1 MNITD
6 KAKEHLPDFRIR
18 VKVKKGGC
26 SGYELIMEEDNNPRE
41 QDILIDNLIVDP
53 LSYDILANKTI
64 DWEDYGIQGKAFV
77 VVGEDVNVCGCGK
90 SFG

>member
-6 KAKEHLPDFRIR
+6 NALKHLPAFNIRI
-18 VKVKKGGC
+18 KVKKGGC
-26 SGYELIMEEDNNPRE
+26 SGYELIMEEENSPRP
-41 QDILIDNLIVDP
+41 QDIIIENLIIDP
-53 LSYDILANKTI
+53 LSYDILKDKTI
-64 DWEDYGIQGKAFV
+64 DYQDYGLQGHAFA

>member
-6 KAKEHLPDFRIR
+6 KALQQLPVFTIRIR
-18 VKVKKGGC
+18 VKKGGC
-26 SGYELIMEEDNNPRE
+26 SGYELIMEEENNKRE
-41 QDILIDNLIVDP
+41 QDIQIENLIIDP
-53 LSYDILANKTI
+53 LSYDILKDKTI
-64 DWEDYGIQGKAFV
+64 DYQDYGLQGHAFT

>member
-6 KAKEHLPDFRIR
+6 KALKQLPVYNIRIR
-18 VKVKKGGC
+18 VKKGGC
-26 SGYELIMEEDNNPRE
+26 SGYELIMEEENNIRE
-41 QDILIDNLIVDP
+41 QDIVIENLIIDP
-53 LSYDILANKTI
+53 LSYDILKDKTI
-64 DWEDYGIQGKAFV
+64 DWMDYGLQGHAFV